1 MVRDGLPVTPSL
13 VGRLSPYLR
22 EHIRRF
28 GKYDLDMDALPEPLS
43 PRPIPF
49 EIPSEIPYDWF
60 LHVS

>member
-1 MVRDGLPVTPSL
+1 MA
-13 VGRLSPYLR
+13 YLR

-28 GKYDLDMDALPEPLS
+28 GKYDLDMDVLSEALS

-49 EIPSEIPYDWF
+49 ETLSEVPYDRF